1 MNTDTRYDDA
11 TLQATLQAAIDAA
24 ILEVSRGSLITSYHP
39 DRWDQEAPDRLSL
52 ARALLARLPEPANA
66 ELDVFRSFFGRA
78 SVVLQQLD
86 GLGDNGDTENF
97 IERLQKLLE
106 WKCTAAEKTAVE
118 SLMQSQGLT
127 ALQVLRQALR
137 HYQMAMLGGQASLEA
152 GIKRM
157 EAVSVVELERVWD
170 ASPCKDDGLAIPD
183 AFNAV
188 RARLIAAAREG
199 QPIRQPSQAEYYL
212 PKIPNPLSQP
222 AVEAAKPAYVG
233 YMTDEMPADP
243 YADKP
248 KAEPVLV
255 PLDAS
260 DIRATDEF
268 RLIQSPDT
276 IYTVIRWDSRCILF
290 QSIGLENYSDISR
303 HYLRR
308 QHGSEEWKHCTKK
321 KK

>member
-1 MNTDTRYDDA
+1 MNTDTRYDD
-11 TLQATLQAAIDAA
+11 ATLQAAIDAA
-24 ILEVSRGSLITSYHP
+24 ILEVSRGSLITSHHP

-157 EAVSVVELERVWD
+157 EAVPADELDKHYWDGQGAVDSVKACDR
-170 ASPCKDDGLAIPD
+170 I
-183 AFNAV
+183 
-188 RARLIAAAREG
+188 RARLIAAASDK
-199 QPIRQPSQAEYYL
+199 PIRQPPQAEYYL

-222 AVEAAKPAYVG
+222 AAVDWQAK
-233 YMTDEMPADP
+233 
-243 YADKP
+243 
-248 KAEPVLV
+248 
-255 PLDAS
+255 
-260 DIRATDEF
+260 
-268 RLIQSPDT
+268 
-276 IYTVIRWDSRCILF
+276 
-290 QSIGLENYSDISR
+290 
-303 HYLRR
+303 
-308 QHGSEEWKHCTKK
+308 
-321 KK
+321 